1 MSLQACAE
9 QVRRGD
15 PDRFLSAMTAP
26 PDARA
31 KLFPLYA
38 FNLEVARA
46 PWVTEEPMIAEMR
59 LQFWRDAVE
68 EIGDSK
74 PPRAHEVVAPLA
86 AVVREAG
93 LPVEV
98 FDALITARRWDIYRD
113 PFKDQA
119 DFDSYIDKT
128 AGGLMWLSALSLGAE
143 PSQERAI
150 RDYAYAAGVA
160 NWLRAVPELDAR
172 GRIPLLD
179 GRASGVAELAKT
191 ALKRLK
197 YARPDV
203 GKNCSAALR
212 AGWQTRSI
220 LMQAMSEPERV
231 GEGTLGTSE
240 FRRKGSLL
248 WKSAINSW

>member
-15 PDRFLSAMTAP
+15 PDRFLSAMTAQA
-26 PDARA
+26 DARE

-68 EIGDSK
+68 EIGDGK
-74 PPRAHEVVAPLA
+74 TPRAHEVVSPLST
-86 AVVREAG
+86 VVRGAG
-93 LPVEV
+93 LPIDVL
-98 FDALITARRWDIYRD
+98 DALVAARRWDIYRD
-113 PFKDQA
+113 PFKDKA
-119 DFDSYIDKT
+119 DFDSYIDQT

-143 PSQERAI
+143 QGQENAI
-150 RDYAYAAGVA
+150 RDYAYAMGVA
-160 NWLRAVPELDAR
+160 NWLRAVPELEAR

-179 GRASGVAELAKT
+179 GRASGVSELAKT
-191 ALKRLK
+191 AFDRLNR
-197 YARPDV
+197 ARPQV
-203 GKNCSAALR
+203 SKGCRPALR
-212 AGWQTRSI
+212 AGWQTRAI
-220 LMQAMSEPERV
+220 LKQAISEPERV
-231 GEGTLGTSE
+231 GRGALGTSE